1 MVHQCGEPPTTQLTA
16 GGWQPSMNVPDVQAK
31 GSNLRS
37 LVDAEEARPM
47 EYGKSC
53 LNCQFV
59 VIAIY
64 ELWKQSQFTKYTISI
79 ENGISCP
86 YAVWSLTL
94 IRLAEIVCWFELH
107 WKWCVSYTCRWAPNG
122 NYIPSLSFRNLSF
135 QVWWTIKTIKKGTPQ
150 KVLCQFKWKIMAT
163 LIAIE
168 MCHNIDNQ
176 AWGSRHTNIK
186 FLQAPLSTYR
196 SMISFGFPL
205 NPCSHPIFYHHPSSI
220 WICGIISNPS
230 FSSTVP
236 PPRLGSSGG
245 SGSLRW
251 RST

>member
-1 MVHQCGEPPTTQLTA
+1 MVRMANPAWTLSVC
-16 GGWQPSMNVPDVQAK
+16 WK
-31 GSNLRS
+31 
-37 LVDAEEARPM
+37 
-47 EYGKSC
+47 
-53 LNCQFV
+53 
-59 VIAIY
+59 IAIY
-64 ELWKQSQFTKYTISI
+64 ELWKQENNLPKYTISI

-94 IRLAEIVCWFELH
+94 IRLPEIVCWFEVH

-150 KVLCQFKWKIMAT
+150 KVLCQFKSKIMAT

-220 WICGIISNPS
+220 WICGIINNPS
-230 FSSTVP
+230 ISSTVP
-236 PPRLGSSGG
+236 PPGLGSSGG

>member
-1 MVHQCGEPPTTQLTA
+1 MSYENRT
-16 GGWQPSMNVPDVQAK
+16 
-31 GSNLRS
+31 
-37 LVDAEEARPM
+37 
-47 EYGKSC
+47 
-53 LNCQFV
+53 
-59 VIAIY
+59 AIY
-64 ELWKQSQFTKYTISI
+64 LKYTISI
-79 ENGISCP
+79 DNGIICA

-107 WKWCVSYTCRWAPNG
+107 WKWCVSYTCRWAPAG
-122 NYIPSLSFRNLSF
+122 DYIPSLSFRNLSF

-150 KVLCQFKWKIMAT
+150 KVLCQFKSKIMAT

-205 NPCSHPIFYHHPSSI
+205 NPCSHPIFLSSSI
-220 WICGIISNPS
+220 IHLNLWYNKQPLHFLNCTSSRPGVFRWIGKP
-230 FSSTVP
+230 
-236 PPRLGSSGG
+236 
-245 SGSLRW
+245 
-251 RST
+251 